1 MSDAIIISDLHLG
14 SRICQAKLISQF
26 LHQLNTKE
34 LILNGDV
41 FDSFDLR
48 PLKKHHW
55 KVICQLRK
63 LAKKIKVVWIIGNHD
78 GPTNNL
84 STLLGIEVLEEYVL
98 INNNTKILILHGHQF
113 DNFMNKHPM
122 LTHIGDFIYHM
133 MQRVDPSFWIARNAK
148 KMSKLFLR
156 NAKKVKTKA
165 VAYAKKK
172 KCDIVITGHTHKP
185 ESLDNYYNS
194 GSWAELPAHYIEIT
208 DGIITLKEFNKLC
221 KFTTDSAASVS
232 DTLDALYPSSE
243 N

>member
-165 VAYAKKK
+165 VAYA
-172 KCDIVITGHTHKP
+172 
-185 ESLDNYYNS
+185 YYNS